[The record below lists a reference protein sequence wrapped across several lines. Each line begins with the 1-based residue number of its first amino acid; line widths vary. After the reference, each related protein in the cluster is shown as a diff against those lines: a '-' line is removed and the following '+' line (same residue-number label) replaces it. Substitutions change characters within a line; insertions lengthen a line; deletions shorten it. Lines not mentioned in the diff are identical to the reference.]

1 MFRCSSFVA
10 VLWGLAA
17 LSPLHAQSDTVKLP
31 TFTGSVVTE
40 EFKVQGGTFDVI
52 SDQGERRTFEYNT
65 PKAPRCVFYDRKAGR
80 NLQPYQMG
88 LGDEVIVA
96 YTDAKDKHAKDKV
109 YAVKVTRTKAAK
121 HD

>member
-1 MFRCSSFVA
+1 MFRRSSFLAVICASA
-10 VLWGLAA
+10 VLAFVA
-17 LSPLHAQSDTVKLP
+17 AQSDSKLP
-31 TFTGSVVTE
+31 TFSGGVMTP

-52 SDQGERRTFEYNT
+52 NDKGESRTFEYNT
-65 PKAPRCVFYDRKAGR
+65 PKAPPCVFYDRKLGR
-80 NLQPYQMG
+80 NLQPHQMG

-96 YTDAKDKHAKDKV
+96 YKQARDKV